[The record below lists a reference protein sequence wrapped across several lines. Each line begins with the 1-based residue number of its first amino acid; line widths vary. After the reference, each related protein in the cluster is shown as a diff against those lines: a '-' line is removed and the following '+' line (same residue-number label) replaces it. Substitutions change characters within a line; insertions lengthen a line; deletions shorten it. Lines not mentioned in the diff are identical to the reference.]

1 MGCPSLGSFAG
12 NVDTDFIQG
21 WFETVT
27 QLGVPCKAGDRPAHG
42 NASALTSCCRLV
54 QALL

>member
-1 MGCPSLGSFAG
+1 MGCPSLGSFTG

-27 QLGVPCKAGDRPAHG
+27 QLGVPSKAGDRPAYG
-42 NASALTSCCRLV
+42 NASALT
-54 QALL
+54 